1 MGRGF
6 RWEKVAIVRKVG
18 YSLVFEIIF
27 AFCEAWKDWLELH
40 SEILDVPCIMKL
52 HSWYNDT

>member
-1 MGRGF
+1 M
-6 RWEKVAIVRKVG
+6 RKVG